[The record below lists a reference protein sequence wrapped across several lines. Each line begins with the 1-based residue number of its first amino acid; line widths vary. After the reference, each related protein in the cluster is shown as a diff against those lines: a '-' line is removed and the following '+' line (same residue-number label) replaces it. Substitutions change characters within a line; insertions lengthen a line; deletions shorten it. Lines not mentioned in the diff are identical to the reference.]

1 MPGPMQQKSDA
12 ELRRDRLMFYRE
24 EMSEIN
30 ATLRGFLQRA
40 KASAAFLVDKDGH
53 LITREGVDDKIDVD
67 AICGLVAGAFA
78 ATKQM
83 ALMLGE
89 DTFLNLFHQGKRAN
103 IQVTLVGNRTILAVV
118 FDDQT
123 TIGMVR
129 LYLAEAANTLTQ
141 VFQRIL
147 QRHQGAAGQL
157 G

>member
-40 KASAAFLVDKDGH
+40 KASSAFLVDKDGH

-103 IQVTLVGNRTILAVV
+103 IQVTLVGNRTILSVV

-141 VFQRIL
+141 IFQRIL

>member
-1 MPGPMQQKSDA
+1 MPGPMQQKTDE
-12 ELRRDRLMFYRE
+12 ELRKDRLRFYRE

-40 KASAAFLVDKDGH
+40 KAASAFLVDKDGH
-53 LITREGVDDKIDVD
+53 LITREGMDDRIDVD

-83 ALMLGE
+83 ALILGE

-103 IQVTLVGNRTILAVV
+103 IQVTLVGERTILAVV
-118 FDDQT
+118 FDDTT

-129 LYLAEAANTLTQ
+129 LYLAEAASTLAHI
-141 VFQRIL
+141 FQRIL
-147 QRHQGAAGQL
+147 QRHRKSLEQG
-157 G
+157 

>member
-1 MPGPMQQKSDA
+1 MPGPMQQKTDD
-12 ELRRDRLMFYRE
+12 ELRRDRLRFYRE

-53 LITREGVDDKIDVD
+53 LITKEGANEKIDVD

-83 ALMLGE
+83 AIILGE
-89 DTFLNLFHQGKRAN
+89 NTFLNLFHQGKRAN

-118 FDDQT
+118 FDDNT

-129 LYLAEAANTLTQ
+129 LYLAEAANTLTEI
-141 VFQRIL
+141 FQRIL
-147 QRHQGAAGQL
+147 QRHQGSDTQL
-157 G
+157 

>member
-1 MPGPMQQKSDA
+1 MPGPMQQKTDD
-12 ELRRDRLMFYRE
+12 ELRRDRLRFYRE

-53 LITREGVDDKIDVD
+53 LITKEGANEKIDVD

-83 ALMLGE
+83 AIILGE
-89 DTFLNLFHQGKRAN
+89 NTFLNLFHQGKRAN

-118 FDDQT
+118 FDDNT

-129 LYLAEAANTLTQ
+129 LYLAEAANTLTEI
-141 VFQRIL
+141 FQRIL
-147 QRHQGAAGQL
+147 QRHQTSSAQL
-157 G
+157 

>member
-1 MPGPMQQKSDA
+1 MQQKTDE
-12 ELRRDRLMFYRE
+12 ELRRDRLRFYRE

-53 LITREGVDDKIDVD
+53 LITKEGADDRMDID

-83 ALMLGE
+83 AVILGE
-89 DTFLNLFHQGKRAN
+89 NTFLNLFHQGKRAN

-118 FDDQT
+118 FDDNT

-129 LYLAEAANTLTQ
+129 LYLAEAANTLTAI
-141 VFQRIL
+141 FQRIL
-147 QRHQGAAGQL
+147 QRHQASNPDL
-157 G
+157 

>member
-1 MPGPMQQKSDA
+1 MPGPMPQKTDD
-12 ELRRDRLMFYRE
+12 ELRRDRLRFYRE

-53 LITREGVDDKIDVD
+53 LITKEGADERIDID

-78 ATKQM
+78 ATKQV
-83 ALMLGE
+83 AVILGE
-89 DTFLNLFHQGKRAN
+89 ETFLNLFHQGKRAN

-118 FDDQT
+118 FDDNT

-129 LYLAEAANTLTQ
+129 LYLAEAASTLTQ
-141 VFQRIL
+141 IFQRIL
-147 QRHQGAAGQL
+147 QRHQNSGV
-157 G
+157 